1 MTTTISR
8 SGTSNQSLGSQT
20 ADRETSA
27 LLLKEL
33 ERARNEQ
40 HRYTMQSFVTADSD
54 LTLSTASPMIES
66 VPATESSS
74 TAQWWHRQRKDSD
87 TEAIS
92 GMQKW
97 EGRILELDET
107 IFSAELTPL
116 SEAGPVVVADF
127 ELRLLLP
134 EQNVAVGDV
143 IYVTARLVERDRG
156 MPPSKTVSARLRR
169 MGKWREDELDI
180 IKRRAHDR
188 WIRLADFID

>member
-1 MTTTISR
+1 VTTIISR
-8 SGTSNQSLGSQT
+8 NGSFDQSLRSLT
-20 ADRETSA
+20 ADRDPNA
-27 LLLKEL
+27 LLMEEL
-33 ERARNEQ
+33 ARARVEQ
-40 HRYTMQSFVTADSD
+40 QRRTMQSLVTARSD
-54 LTLSTASPMIES
+54 LTLATLSPG
-66 VPATESSS
+66 VAAVRDTESSS
-74 TAQWWHRQRKDSD
+74 TAQWWRRQGKDLGA
-87 TEAIS
+87 EAIS

-97 EGRILELDET
+97 EGRILELDES

-143 IYVTARLVERDRG
+143 IYVTARLVERDKG

-169 MGKWREDELDI
+169 LGKWSEDELDM

-188 WIRLADFID
+188 WVRLADFID